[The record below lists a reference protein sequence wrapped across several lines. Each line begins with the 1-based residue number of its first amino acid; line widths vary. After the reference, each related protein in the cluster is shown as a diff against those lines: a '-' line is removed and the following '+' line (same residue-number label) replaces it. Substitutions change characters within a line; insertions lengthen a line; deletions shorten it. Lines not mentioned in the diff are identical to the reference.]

1 MALQFVMG
9 RSGAGKSYTLYQKII
24 KESRKHPQNK
34 YFVIVPEQFTMQT
47 QKDLVAMHP
56 NHGISNI
63 DVLSFMR
70 LAYRVF
76 EEQGGM
82 KRTVLED
89 TGKSMLVRRVITE
102 KQDTLK
108 IFQNY
113 AKKPGYISEIK
124 SLLSEFYQYDIDEQ
138 KIGDMLEETGENPI
152 LQRKLEDMQV
162 IYQGFEEQL
171 AEKYIT
177 TEEILDVLT
186 EQLGQTALFQNTTLA
201 LDGFTGFTPIQY
213 KLLRRLLHLC
223 ENVIVTVTIDPKE
236 SVALQREE
244 FALYHLSREM
254 IDKLSQIANEE
265 GIPQAKNCE
274 LDEMVPYRFRGNPYL
289 ACLEHNLYGF
299 KKVPFEEYTKQVEGT
314 VEENIEIF
322 AGNHMQEEVDH
333 AVRAMKHLI
342 MDEGYRYREIAVV
355 TGDMPSY
362 SRLLEQAF
370 EKEKIPYFMDYK
382 KDILGNPMV
391 ELLRT
396 LIQMFVRDFSYE
408 EVFRYLRCGLVDIQA
423 EDVDKLENYVLAM
436 GIKRYSRWKKPF
448 SRPFVERKKMT
459 DEEKQENLKTY
470 NEYREMFLGQ
480 LEGIAEVFRKKNQT
494 VKTYTVALHAYL
506 VQHTI
511 FEKLKVY
518 QENFEQQG
526 QPGLAKE
533 YAQVYE
539 QVMEIFDKLVQL
551 LGDEVVTLAEYGDLL
566 ETGFEEVKVGLIP
579 PGVDQIMVGDI
590 ERTRLKDI
598 KALFFLGVN
607 EGIVPKSGS
616 KGGILSDQDRETLLE
631 QNVTLA
637 PTARQTVFTQQF
649 YLYLNLTKPQKKLYL
664 SYHKV
669 NAEGKP
675 ALASG
680 LIRTVQKIFPDL
692 CITEEKKISTCDP
705 LEQRKFPYVLGKEF
719 GKEYLLEGLRKLEQE
734 QPADWWKQLYSHY
747 FSKEEWKDKVGQLV
761 DGVGFVNVVN
771 PLTKQVAEALYGKE
785 LKNSVTRIE
794 KYAACAYAHFLQYGL
809 CLKERAEYQFGGVDF
824 GNVFHSVLR
833 MLPQQLKS
841 QGQQWRSAER
851 EVLEEAV
858 HTCLLKVTEEYGN
871 DILFSSQKN
880 RYLIER
886 MERILNRTVWALGRQ
901 LQEGQF
907 EPAGYEIYFTSLD
920 GLDAARMDLGEERM
934 LRLNGQIDRMD
945 QYEEEDDIY
954 IKVIDYKSGKM
965 TFDLENLFYGLQMQL
980 VVYMN
985 AAKELEQE
993 KQKEKKVHTAGIFY
1007 YNMDDP
1013 MVDREESEDAVDQ
1026 ALLKELRMNGLV
1038 NKDAHVISLLD
1049 RAFQGENGLTP
1060 STKSWVIPVETLK
1073 SGELGKRSKVVS
1085 EEGFAQMGDYVN
1097 HKITRSGTE
1106 ILNGSI
1112 GMEPYRKDKKEAC
1125 TYCAYR
1131 DVCNFDVRLP
1141 GNAYRVLKNMSE
1153 DEILQAMKEEL
1164 EGGHKDGE

>member
-9 RSGAGKSYTLYQKII
+9 RSGSGKSYELYQKVI
-24 KESRKHPQNK
+24 KESMKHPEK
-34 YFVIVPEQFTMQT
+34 SYYVVVPEQFTMQT
-47 QKDLVAMHP
+47 QKDLVTMHP

-102 KQDTLK
+102 KKDDLK

-138 KIGDMLEETGENPI
+138 KIGEMLGQTDRNPI

-177 TEEILDVLT
+177 TEEVLDVLT
-186 EQLGQTALFQNTTLA
+186 EQLGQTELFQNATLA

-223 ENVIVTVTIDPKE
+223 DDVLVTVTIDPKE
-236 SVALQREE
+236 SVRLQEEE

-254 IDKLSQIANEE
+254 IDKLSQIASEE
-265 GIPQAKNCE
+265 GITRAKDCV
-274 LDEMVPYRFRGNPYL
+274 LDAFIPYRFRGNPYL
-289 ACLEHNLYGF
+289 ACLERNLYGF
-299 KKVPFEEYTKQVEGT
+299 QKVPLEQYTQQAEGT
-314 VEENIEIF
+314 AEENIEIF
-322 AGNHMQEEVDH
+322 AGKHMQEEVDH
-333 AVRAMKHLI
+333 AVRAMKYLI
-342 MDEGYRYREIAVV
+342 MDEKYRYREIAVV

-370 EKEKIPYFMDYK
+370 EKERIPYFMDYK

-408 EVFRYLRCGLVDIQA
+408 EVFRYLRCGLVDMQA

-448 SRPFVERKKMT
+448 LRPFVERKKMT
-459 DEEKQENLKTY
+459 DEEKQESLALY
-470 NEYREMFLGQ
+470 NEYRETFMGQ
-480 LEGIAEVFRKKNQT
+480 LEGIVEVFRKKTQT
-494 VKTYTVALHAYL
+494 VKTYTVALHTYL
-506 VQHTI
+506 VQHKI

-518 QENFEQQG
+518 QENFEQQQ

-539 QVMEIFDKLVQL
+539 QVMGIFDKLVHL

-579 PGVDQIMVGDI
+579 PGVDQIVVGDI

-616 KGGILSDQDRETLLE
+616 KGGILSDQDREILQE

-680 LIRTVQKIFPDL
+680 LIRTVQKIFSDL
-692 CITEEKKISTCDP
+692 QIREDARIATCDLLDP
-705 LEQRKFPYVLGKEF
+705 GEFSYVLGKEL
-719 GKEYLLEGLRKLEQE
+719 GKEYLLEGLRKMEQE

-747 FSKEEWKDKVGQLV
+747 FLKDEWQEKMEQLV

-794 KYAACAYAHFLQYGL
+794 KYVACAYAHFLQYGL

-824 GNVFHSVLR
+824 GNVFHRVLR
-833 MLPQQLKS
+833 MLPQQLQS
-841 QGQQWRSAER
+841 QGMEWRSAEQ
-851 EVLEEAV
+851 EALEQAV
-858 HTCLLKVTEEYGN
+858 HICLLKVTEEYGN
-871 DILFSSQKN
+871 DVLLSSQKN

-886 MERILNRTVWALGRQ
+886 MERILNRTVWALGKQ

-920 GLDAARMDLGEERM
+920 GLDAARMDLGEERV

-945 QYEEEDDIY
+945 QYEEEEEIY

-965 TFDLENLFYGLQMQL
+965 TVDLENLYHGLQMQL

-985 AAKELEQE
+985 AAKELEHE
-993 KQKEKKVHTAGIFY
+993 KHKEKNVHTAGIFY
-1007 YNMDDP
+1007 YNLDDP
-1013 MVDREESEDAVDQ
+1013 MVEREETEDAIDQ

-1038 NKDAHVISLLD
+1038 NKDAHVIALLD
-1049 RAFQGENGLTP
+1049 RAFQGENGLSP

-1073 SGELGKRSKVVS
+1073 GGEIGKRSKVAS
-1085 EEGFAQMGDYVN
+1085 EEEFALMGDYVN

-1125 TYCAYR
+1125 AYCAYR
-1131 DVCNFDVRLP
+1131 DVCNFDTRLP
-1141 GNAYRVLKNMSE
+1141 GNAYRVLKKMQT

-1164 EGGHKDGE
+1164 KGDHEDGK